1 MTTRTSTQRGAPA
14 VALGQNLKRRM
25 RSTVAIDHLQTATE
39 SARRSL
45 ARFELATIR
54 LRNAVRMRL
63 GVSDDELTA
72 LLHLVEYT
80 QITQRQLVAIGTLSR
95 SGVGAMVARLEDAGF
110 VERVQDPTDRRVRL
124 VQLSLTGERRM
135 RAAYGACEDD
145 LEQLLD
151 GRPDEELG
159 ALASLLTRLAET
171 TRSHARAAERE
182 PQHASLGVQ
191 PVWRSW
197 GGEARALSRPTEPGR
212 TG

>member
-1 MTTRTSTQRGAPA
+1 
-14 VALGQNLKRRM
+14 M
-25 RSTVAIDHLQTATE
+25 RSTVATDHIQTATE

-80 QITQRQLVAIGTLSR
+80 QVTQRQLVAIGTLSR

-124 VQLSLTGERRM
+124 VQLSPTGERRM
-135 RAAYGACEDD
+135 RAAYGACDDD
-145 LEQLLD
+145 LEQLLE
-151 GRPDEELG
+151 GRPDEELE
-159 ALASLLTRLAET
+159 ALAGLLTRLGDA

-182 PQHASLGVQ
+182 PQPARLGVQ

-197 GGEARALSRPTEPGR
+197 GGEARALSLPTEPGR